1 MPRNLQD
8 TFRLVTYMGIF
19 ITAMFWWFSGNTIDD
34 RIGNIWMLLVFLP
47 IFIIAYFV
55 LGPRIPVE
63 AT

>member
-1 MPRNLQD
+1 
-8 TFRLVTYMGIF
+8 LVTYMGIF